1 MFEIRAV
8 EATVAGEKAVGL
20 ARGVGADQEV
30 GCHSRPGASS
40 LAICL
45 PSDAGFEGGLRLER
59 TELQAQPVEGFLGC
73 RNRREQTGDLR
84 PHYLAR
90 DERAFSKGG
99 AEGIGGNGAKDW
111 IGSEH
116 IEQDVAVY
124 SGDHSGFSPPRS
136 SPMISSVE
144 RPSLR
149 IPYSSSIASRGG
161 SCFVITKRPRSSHTS
176 STWPVRMPRRTRKG
190 LGIVICPFSET
201 TVFIPASYEFLPGLS
216 SARSGKR
223 VKGQALRAKQRLRP
237 R

>member
-90 DERAFSKGG
+90 DERAASKLPHDLVRGT
-99 AEGIGGNGAKDW
+99 AELED
-111 IGSEH
+111 
-116 IEQDVAVY
+116 
-124 SGDHSGFSPPRS
+124 
-136 SPMISSVE
+136 SVQLIDCIAW
-144 RPSLR
+144 RLVLR
-149 IPYSSSIASRGG
+149 
-161 SCFVITKRPRSSHTS
+161 HHQTS
-176 STWPVRMPRRTRKG
+176 S
-190 LGIVICPFSET
+190 
-201 TVFIPASYEFLPGLS
+201 FLTHFEHLAGPD
-216 SARSGKR
+216 A
-223 VKGQALRAKQRLRP
+223 QAHS
-237 R
+237 